1 MWLWNV
7 ADPRSPAL
15 IAALTG
21 PTGHVYA
28 LGLSPDSALLAAGGA
43 DSTTR
48 IWTLDP
54 ATAVSE
60 ICANVATRSRR
71 PSGAAS
77 SPERRTNTHAEPLN
91 R

>member
-60 ICANVATRSRR
+60 ICANAGDPITPTEWSRFV
-71 PSGAAS
+71 PGT
-77 SPERRTNTHAEPLN
+77 PYQHPC
-91 R
+91 